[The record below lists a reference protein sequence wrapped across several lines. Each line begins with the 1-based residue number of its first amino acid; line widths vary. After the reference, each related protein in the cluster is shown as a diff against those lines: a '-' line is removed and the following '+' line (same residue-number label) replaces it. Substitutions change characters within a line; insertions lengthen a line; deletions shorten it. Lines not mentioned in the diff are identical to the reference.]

1 MKKSKRK
8 FKRKIAT
15 LVTSCV
21 VGSTCFTN
29 GSLIQAEGTTDTKQ
43 AENQIIS
50 QSPNAVISSNQMNVL
65 VDVNFPRVIQYD
77 LKSGNG
83 AGKTFYGQTET
94 LNTILI
100 NDVAVKPKVKT
111 KVSSEKVVYEMTVI
125 DTPNNISA
133 VITAEL
139 AVKENILEFNITKIV
154 DNKIVK
160 TIEIPNHNLISVN
173 NSQKNAVLDGVQM
186 STNTRINGDRQV
198 KVDESLITKDEEQK
212 GYMYAFLS
220 TDELSASIWSNTEN
234 SLAKKLAPDSYAAKT
249 DAQRITA
256 TATTNSTGKKTL
268 GLSSTFWT
276 YQKSEGHR
284 KEDGTLELKDGT
296 VNKVDE
302 MPSVKVIITA
312 DANDDKKINWQDG
325 AIAYRKIMNEPL
337 GAEKV
342 PDLVGYRVN
351 MNFGS
356 QAQNPFLMAL
366 DGVKKFYLNTDGLG
380 QSILLKGYGSE
391 GHDSGHLNY
400 ADIGTRIGGAKDMKA
415 LLTKG
420 KEYGA
425 SFGVHVN
432 ASETYPESKYFQED
446 RLLKNPDGTYKY
458 GWNWID
464 QGININADYDLRNGR
479 AQRFKDLYDALGG
492 KKNDLDFIYVD
503 VWGNGQSG
511 DNSTWPSRQL
521 SKEINSLGW
530 RLGSEWGYA
539 NEYDSTFQHW
549 AADLTY
555 GGYTLKG
562 INSTITRFIK
572 NHQKDAWIGN
582 YPKYGGDADA
592 PLLGGY
598 SMKDFEGWQ
607 GRSDYKAY
615 IDNLFAVNIPT
626 KFIQHYKV
634 TQWENGKAVEMKDD
648 KQQPYNWVPGMKTVL
663 KDESSENTLTI
674 ERKSNNF
681 ANDQDG
687 YRTRTMTLN
696 GKRIFEGKPG
706 DEKYLFPWSWDQN
719 GKKLSTENEKLY
731 HWNTNGGKTTW
742 TVPTG
747 WQGTVKVYE
756 LTELGKEKMK
766 NVKIENGKIT
776 LDAKKST
783 PYVIYKGPK
792 SNKDVKWSEGMHLI
806 DTGFNS
812 NSLKDWKIKGD
823 SKAVKITKSEGN
835 NNMLTISNNKKKVH
849 VTQKLTDLKPN
860 TRYAAYVGIDNRSE
874 AQASLTITSND
885 KEYTNS
891 TGKSIAKNY
900 VRAYAH
906 NTLGSEQAKADAQMT
921 STVDGT
927 SYFQNMYVFFETGNK
942 TSGVTIDLSRDSG
955 NGASYFDDIRIVES
969 NAENQVSD
977 HKFVQD
983 FENVVQ
989 GIYPFVIGNIEGV
1002 EDNRTHLSELHAP
1015 YTQRGW
1021 NQKIVNDVIAGKW
1034 SLKTNGLTEGDAL
1047 VYQTIPQNFTFKP
1060 EVTYKITFD
1069 YEAGSDGTYSVV
1081 TGNAPFE
1088 EKGVLTKEELK
1099 STASSD
1105 KNARAGTYSFTLTG
1119 DKSGQSWFGIYS
1131 TNKAANTNGV
1141 KGSQANFN
1149 GYKDIM
1155 IDNLVIE
1162 VVPNKVK
1169 L

>member
-1 MKKSKRK
+1 MKKSKKK
-8 FKRKIAT
+8 FRRTIAT
-15 LVTSCV
+15 LVSGCV

-29 GSLIQAEGTTDTKQ
+29 GYLIQAESSTDTIQ

-77 LKSGNG
+77 LKSGND
-83 AGKTFYGQTET
+83 AGKTFYGQTEA
-94 LNTILI
+94 LDTILI
-100 NDVAVKPKVKT
+100 NDVAVKPKVKA
-111 KVSSEKVVYEMTVI
+111 KVLSDKVVYEMTVI
-125 DTPNNISA
+125 DTNNNISA
-133 VITAEL
+133 VITAEFV
-139 AVKENILEFNITKIV
+139 VKENILEFNITKIV

-173 NSQKNAVLDGVQM
+173 NSQKDAVLDGVQM
-186 STNTRINGDRQV
+186 STNTHINGDRQV
-198 KVDESLITKDEEQK
+198 KVDENLNTKDEEQK

-234 SLAKKLAPDSYAAKT
+234 SLVKKLAPDSYAAKT

-256 TATTNSTGKKTL
+256 NATTNSAGKKTI

-276 YQKSEGHR
+276 YQKSEEHR

-342 PDLVGYRVN
+342 PDLVGYRVD

-366 DGVKKFYLNTDGLG
+366 DGVKKFHLNTDGLG

-400 ADIGTRIGGAKDMKA
+400 ADIGTRIGGAKDMKT
-415 LLTKG
+415 LLTRG

-425 SFGVHVN
+425 TFGVHVN

-479 AQRFKDLYDALGG
+479 AQRFKDLYDALGS
-492 KKNDLDFIYVD
+492 KKNELDFIYVD

-615 IDNLFAVNIPT
+615 IDNLFAVNVPS

-634 TQWENGKAVEMKDD
+634 TQWENGKAVEMIDD
-648 KQQPYNWVPGMKTVL
+648 KQQTYNWVPGMKTVL

-674 ERKSNNF
+674 ERKSNDF
-681 ANDQDG
+681 ANDKDG

-696 GKRIFEGKPG
+696 GKQIFEGKPG

-719 GKKLSTENEKLY
+719 GKKLSADNEKLY

-783 PYVIYKGPK
+783 AYVIYKGPK
-792 SNKDVKWSEGMHLI
+792 SNKDVKWSEGIHLI

-823 SKAVKITKSEGN
+823 SKAVQITKSEGN
-835 NNMLTISNNKKKVH
+835 NNMLTISNNKKKVN

-860 TRYAAYVGIDNRSE
+860 TKYAAYVGIDNRSE
-874 AQASLTITSND
+874 AQASITITSNN
-885 KEYTNS
+885 KQYTNS

-906 NTLGSEQAKADAQMT
+906 NTLGSEQAKADGQMT

-927 SYFQNMYVFFETGNK
+927 SYFQNMYVFFETGKK
-942 TSGVTIDLSRDSG
+942 TSDVTIDLSRDAG

-969 NAENQVSD
+969 NAENQVSNN
-977 HKFVQD
+977 KFVQD

-1060 EVTYKITFD
+1060 GVTYKITFD
-1069 YEAGSDGTYSVV
+1069 YEVGSDGTYAVV

-1105 KNARAGTYSFTLTG
+1105 KNAKAGTYSFTLTG
-1119 DKSGQSWFGIYS
+1119 DGSGQSWFGIYS

-1155 IDNLVIE
+1155 LDNLVIE
-1162 VVPNKVK
+1162 VVSNK
-1169 L
+1169 

>member
-1 MKKSKRK
+1 MKKSKKNFR
-8 FKRKIAT
+8 RTIAT
-15 LVTSCV
+15 LVSGCV
-21 VGSTCFTN
+21 VGSTCFIN
-29 GSLIQAEGTTDTKQ
+29 ASLIQAESTTDTIQ

-77 LKSGNG
+77 LKSGND
-83 AGKTFYGQTET
+83 AGKTFYGQTEA
-94 LNTILI
+94 LDTILI
-100 NDVAVKPKVKT
+100 NDVAVKPKVKA
-111 KVSSEKVVYEMTVI
+111 KVLSDKVVYEMTVI
-125 DTPNNISA
+125 DTNNNISA

-139 AVKENILEFNITKIV
+139 VVKENILEFNITKIV

-173 NSQKNAVLDGVQM
+173 NSQKDAVLDGVQM

-198 KVDESLITKDEEQK
+198 KVDENLITKDEEQK

-234 SLAKKLAPDSYAAKT
+234 SLVKKLAPDSYAAKT

-256 TATTNSTGKKTL
+256 NATTNSAGKKTI

-276 YQKSEGHR
+276 YQKSEEHR

-366 DGVKKFYLNTDGLG
+366 DGVKKFHLNTDGLG

-400 ADIGTRIGGAKDMKA
+400 ADIGTRIGGAKDMKT
-415 LLTKG
+415 LLTRG

-425 SFGVHVN
+425 TFGVHVN

-492 KKNDLDFIYVD
+492 KKNELDFIYVD

-648 KQQPYNWVPGMKTVL
+648 KQQTYNWVPGMKSVL

-674 ERKSNNF
+674 ERKSNDF
-681 ANDQDG
+681 ANDKDG

-696 GKRIFEGKPG
+696 GKQIFEGKPG

-719 GKKLSTENEKLY
+719 GKKLSAENEKLY

-783 PYVIYKGPK
+783 AYVIYKGPK

-812 NSLKDWKIKGD
+812 NSLKDWKIKGY
-823 SKAVKITKSEGN
+823 SKAVQITKSEGN
-835 NNMLTISNNKKKVH
+835 NNMLTISNNKKKVN

-860 TRYAAYVGIDNRSE
+860 TKYAAYVGIDNRSE
-874 AQASLTITSND
+874 AQASITITSND

-906 NTLGSEQAKADAQMT
+906 NTLGSEQAKADGQMT

-927 SYFQNMYVFFETGNK
+927 SYFQNMYVFFETGKK
-942 TSGVTIDLSRDSG
+942 TSDVTIDLSRDAG

-969 NAENQVSD
+969 NAENQVSNN
-977 HKFVQD
+977 KFVQD

-1060 EVTYKITFD
+1060 GVTYKITFD
-1069 YEAGSDGTYSVV
+1069 YEVGSDGTYAVV

-1105 KNARAGTYSFTLTG
+1105 KNAKAGTYSFTLTG
-1119 DKSGQSWFGIYS
+1119 DGSGQSWFGIYS

-1155 IDNLVIE
+1155 LDNLVIE
-1162 VVPNKVK
+1162 VVSNK
-1169 L
+1169 

>member
-1 MKKSKRK
+1 
-8 FKRKIAT
+8 
-15 LVTSCV
+15 
-21 VGSTCFTN
+21 
-29 GSLIQAEGTTDTKQ
+29 
-43 AENQIIS
+43 
-50 QSPNAVISSNQMNVL
+50 
-65 VDVNFPRVIQYD
+65 
-77 LKSGNG
+77 
-83 AGKTFYGQTET
+83 
-94 LNTILI
+94 
-100 NDVAVKPKVKT
+100 
-111 KVSSEKVVYEMTVI
+111 
-125 DTPNNISA
+125 
-133 VITAEL
+133 
-139 AVKENILEFNITKIV
+139 
-154 DNKIVK
+154 
-160 TIEIPNHNLISVN
+160 
-173 NSQKNAVLDGVQM
+173 
-186 STNTRINGDRQV
+186 
-198 KVDESLITKDEEQK
+198 
-212 GYMYAFLS
+212 
-220 TDELSASIWSNTEN
+220 
-234 SLAKKLAPDSYAAKT
+234 
-249 DAQRITA
+249 
-256 TATTNSTGKKTL
+256 
-268 GLSSTFWT
+268 
-276 YQKSEGHR
+276 
-284 KEDGTLELKDGT
+284 
-296 VNKVDE
+296 

-366 DGVKKFYLNTDGLG
+366 DGVKKFHLNTDGLG

-400 ADIGTRIGGAKDMKA
+400 ADIGTRIGGAKDMKT

-425 SFGVHVN
+425 TFGVHVN

-479 AQRFKDLYDALGG
+479 AQRFKDLYDTLGG

-634 TQWENGKAVEMKDD
+634 TQWEDGKAVEMIDD
-648 KQQPYNWVPGMKTVL
+648 KQQTYNWVPGMKTVL
-663 KDESSENTLTI
+663 KDELSENTLSI
-674 ERKSNNF
+674 ERKSNDF
-681 ANDQDG
+681 ANDKDG

-696 GKRIFEGKPG
+696 GKQIFEGRPG

-719 GKKLSTENEKLY
+719 GQKLSTENEKLY

-747 WQGTVKVYE
+747 WQGSVKVYE
-756 LTELGKEKMK
+756 LTELGKENMK

-783 PYVIYKGPK
+783 AYVIYKGPK

-835 NNMLTISNNKKKVH
+835 NNMLTISNNKKKVN
-849 VTQKLTDLKPN
+849 VTQKLTGLKPN
-860 TRYAAYVGIDNRSE
+860 TKYAAYVGIDNRSE
-874 AQASLTITSND
+874 AQASITITSND
-885 KEYTNS
+885 KKYTNS

-906 NTLGSEQAKADAQMT
+906 NTLGSEQAKADGQMT

-927 SYFQNMYVFFETGNK
+927 SYFQNMYVFFETGKK
-942 TSGVTIDLSRDSG
+942 TSDVTIELSRDVG

-969 NAENQVSD
+969 SAENQVSSN
-977 HKFVQD
+977 KFVQD

-1002 EDNRTHLSELHAP
+1002 EDNRTHLSELNAP

-1034 SLKTNGLTEGDAL
+1034 SLKTNGLTEGDSL

-1060 EVTYKITFD
+1060 GVTYKITFD
-1069 YEAGSDGTYSVV
+1069 YEAGSDGTYAVV
-1081 TGNAPFE
+1081 SGNAPFE

-1105 KNARAGTYSFTLTG
+1105 KNAKAGTYSFTLTG

-1131 TNKAANTNGV
+1131 TNKAATTNGV

-1155 IDNLVIE
+1155 LDNLVIE
-1162 VVPNKVK
+1162 VVSNK
-1169 L
+1169 

>member
-1 MKKSKRK
+1 MKKSKKK
-8 FKRKIAT
+8 FRRTIAT
-15 LVTSCV
+15 LVSGCV

-29 GSLIQAEGTTDTKQ
+29 GYLIQAESSTDTIQ

-77 LKSGNG
+77 LKSGND
-83 AGKTFYGQTET
+83 AGKTFYGQTEA
-94 LNTILI
+94 LDTILI
-100 NDVAVKPKVKT
+100 NDVAVKPKVKA
-111 KVSSEKVVYEMTVI
+111 KVLSDKVVYEMTVI
-125 DTPNNISA
+125 DTNNNISA
-133 VITAEL
+133 VITAEFV
-139 AVKENILEFNITKIV
+139 VKENILEFNITKIV

-173 NSQKNAVLDGVQM
+173 NSQKDAVLDGVQM
-186 STNTRINGDRQV
+186 STNTHINGDRQV
-198 KVDESLITKDEEQK
+198 KVDENLNTKDEEQK

-234 SLAKKLAPDSYAAKT
+234 SLVKKLAPDSYAAKT

-256 TATTNSTGKKTL
+256 NATTNSAGKKTI

-276 YQKSEGHR
+276 YQKSEEHR

-366 DGVKKFYLNTDGLG
+366 DGVKKFHLNTDGLG

-400 ADIGTRIGGAKDMKA
+400 ADIGTRIGGAKDMKT
-415 LLTKG
+415 LLTRG

-425 SFGVHVN
+425 TFGVHVN

-479 AQRFKDLYDALGG
+479 AQRFKDLYDALGS
-492 KKNDLDFIYVD
+492 KKNELDFIYVD

-615 IDNLFAVNIPT
+615 IDNLFAVNVPS

-634 TQWENGKAVEMKDD
+634 TQWENGKAVEMIDD
-648 KQQPYNWVPGMKTVL
+648 KQQTYNWVPGMKTVL

-674 ERKSNNF
+674 ERKSNDF
-681 ANDQDG
+681 ANDKDG

-696 GKRIFEGKPG
+696 GKQIFEGKPG

-719 GKKLSTENEKLY
+719 GKKLSADNEKLY

-783 PYVIYKGPK
+783 AYVIYKGPK
-792 SNKDVKWSEGMHLI
+792 SNKDVKWSEGIHLI

-823 SKAVKITKSEGN
+823 SKAVQITKSEGN
-835 NNMLTISNNKKKVH
+835 NNMLTISNNKKKVN

-860 TRYAAYVGIDNRSE
+860 TKYAAYVGIDNRSE
-874 AQASLTITSND
+874 AQASITITSNN
-885 KEYTNS
+885 KQYTNS

-906 NTLGSEQAKADAQMT
+906 NTLGSEQAKADGQMT

-927 SYFQNMYVFFETGNK
+927 SYFQNMYVFFETGKK
-942 TSGVTIDLSRDSG
+942 TSDVTIDLSRDAG

-969 NAENQVSD
+969 NAENQVSNN
-977 HKFVQD
+977 KFVQD

-1060 EVTYKITFD
+1060 GVTYKITFD
-1069 YEAGSDGTYSVV
+1069 YEVGSDGTYAVV

-1105 KNARAGTYSFTLTG
+1105 KNAKAGTYSFTLTG
-1119 DKSGQSWFGIYS
+1119 DGSGQSWFGIYS

-1155 IDNLVIE
+1155 LDNLVIE
-1162 VVPNKVK
+1162 VVSNK
-1169 L
+1169 

>member
-1 MKKSKRK
+1 MKKSKKK
-8 FKRKIAT
+8 FRRTIAT
-15 LVTSCV
+15 LVSGCV

-29 GSLIQAEGTTDTKQ
+29 GYLIQAESSTDTIQ

-77 LKSGNG
+77 LKSGND
-83 AGKTFYGQTET
+83 AGKTFYGQTEA
-94 LNTILI
+94 LDTILI
-100 NDVAVKPKVKT
+100 NDVAVKPKVKA
-111 KVSSEKVVYEMTVI
+111 KVLSDKVVYEITVI
-125 DTPNNISA
+125 DTNNNISA
-133 VITAEL
+133 VITAEFV
-139 AVKENILEFNITKIV
+139 VKENILEFNITKIV

-173 NSQKNAVLDGVQM
+173 NSQKDAVLDGVQM
-186 STNTRINGDRQV
+186 STNTHINGDRQV
-198 KVDESLITKDEEQK
+198 KVDENLNTKDEEQK

-234 SLAKKLAPDSYAAKT
+234 SLVKKLAPDSYAAKT

-256 TATTNSTGKKTL
+256 NATTNSAGKKTI

-276 YQKSEGHR
+276 YQKSEEHR

-366 DGVKKFYLNTDGLG
+366 DGVKKFHLNTDGLG

-400 ADIGTRIGGAKDMKA
+400 ADIGTRIGGAKDMKT
-415 LLTKG
+415 LLTRG

-425 SFGVHVN
+425 TFGVHVN

-479 AQRFKDLYDALGG
+479 AQRFKDLYDALGS
-492 KKNDLDFIYVD
+492 KKNELDFIYVD

-615 IDNLFAVNIPT
+615 IDNLFAVNVPS

-634 TQWENGKAVEMKDD
+634 TQWENGKAVEMIDD
-648 KQQPYNWVPGMKTVL
+648 KQQTYNWVPGMKTVL

-674 ERKSNNF
+674 ERKSNDF
-681 ANDQDG
+681 ANDKDG

-696 GKRIFEGKPG
+696 GKQIFEGKPG

-719 GKKLSTENEKLY
+719 GKKLSADNEKLY

-783 PYVIYKGPK
+783 AYVIYKGPK
-792 SNKDVKWSEGMHLI
+792 SNKDVKWSEGIHLI

-823 SKAVKITKSEGN
+823 SKAVQITKSEGN
-835 NNMLTISNNKKKVH
+835 NNMLTISNNKKKVN

-860 TRYAAYVGIDNRSE
+860 TKYAAYVGIDNRSE
-874 AQASLTITSND
+874 AQASITITSNN
-885 KEYTNS
+885 KQYTNS

-906 NTLGSEQAKADAQMT
+906 NTLGSEQAKADGQMT

-927 SYFQNMYVFFETGNK
+927 SYFQNMYVFFETGKK
-942 TSGVTIDLSRDSG
+942 TSDVTIDLSRDAG

-969 NAENQVSD
+969 NAENQVSNN
-977 HKFVQD
+977 KFVQD

-1060 EVTYKITFD
+1060 GVTYKITFD
-1069 YEAGSDGTYSVV
+1069 YEVGSDGTYAVV

-1105 KNARAGTYSFTLTG
+1105 KNAKAGTYSFTLTG
-1119 DKSGQSWFGIYS
+1119 DGSGQSWFGIYS

-1155 IDNLVIE
+1155 LDNLVIE
-1162 VVPNKVK
+1162 VVSNK
-1169 L
+1169 

>member
-1 MKKSKRK
+1 MKKSKKK
-8 FKRKIAT
+8 FRRTIAT
-15 LVTSCV
+15 LVSGCV

-29 GSLIQAEGTTDTKQ
+29 GYLIQAESTTDTIQ

-50 QSPNAVISSNQMNVL
+50 QSPNAFISSNQMNIL
-65 VDVNFPRVIQYD
+65 VDMNFPRVIQYD
-77 LKSGNG
+77 LKSGND
-83 AGKTFYGQTET
+83 AGKTFYGQTEA
-94 LNTILI
+94 LDTILI
-100 NDVAVKPKVKT
+100 NDVAVKPKVKA
-111 KVSSEKVVYEMTVI
+111 KVLSDKVVYEMTVI
-125 DTPNNISA
+125 DTNNNISA
-133 VITAEL
+133 VITAEFV
-139 AVKENILEFNITKIV
+139 VKENILEFNITKIV

-173 NSQKNAVLDGVQM
+173 NSQKDAVLDGVQM
-186 STNTRINGDRQV
+186 STNTHINGDRQV
-198 KVDESLITKDEEQK
+198 KVDENLNTKDEEQK
-212 GYMYAFLS
+212 GYMYTFLS

-234 SLAKKLAPDSYAAKT
+234 SLVKKLAPDSYAAKT

-256 TATTNSTGKKTL
+256 NATTNSAGKKTI

-276 YQKSEGHR
+276 YQKSEEHR

-366 DGVKKFYLNTDGLG
+366 DGVKKFHLNTDGLG

-400 ADIGTRIGGAKDMKA
+400 ADIGTRIGGAKDMKT
-415 LLTKG
+415 LLTRG

-425 SFGVHVN
+425 TFGVHVN

-492 KKNDLDFIYVD
+492 KKNELDFIYVD

-615 IDNLFAVNIPT
+615 IDNLFAVNVPS

-634 TQWENGKAVEMKDD
+634 TQWENGKAVEMIDD
-648 KQQPYNWVPGMKTVL
+648 KQQTYNWVPGMKTVL

-674 ERKSNNF
+674 ERKSNDF
-681 ANDQDG
+681 ANDKDG
-687 YRTRTMTLN
+687 YRTRTMTLK
-696 GKRIFEGKPG
+696 GKQIFEGKPG

-719 GKKLSTENEKLY
+719 GKKLSADNEKLY

-783 PYVIYKGPK
+783 AYVIYKGPK

-823 SKAVKITKSEGN
+823 SKAVQITKSEGN
-835 NNMLTISNNKKKVH
+835 NNMLTISNNKKKVN

-860 TRYAAYVGIDNRSE
+860 TKYAAYVGIDNRSE
-874 AQASLTITSND
+874 AQASITITSNN
-885 KEYTNS
+885 KQYTNS

-906 NTLGSEQAKADAQMT
+906 NTLGSEQAKADGQMT

-927 SYFQNMYVFFETGNK
+927 SYFQNMYVFFETGKK
-942 TSGVTIDLSRDSG
+942 TSDVTIDLSRDAG

-969 NAENQVSD
+969 NAENQVSNN
-977 HKFVQD
+977 KFVQD

-1060 EVTYKITFD
+1060 GVTYKITFD
-1069 YEAGSDGTYSVV
+1069 YEVGSDGTYAVV

-1105 KNARAGTYSFTLTG
+1105 KNAKAGTYSFTLTG
-1119 DKSGQSWFGIYS
+1119 DGSGQSWFGIYS

-1155 IDNLVIE
+1155 LDNLVIE
-1162 VVPNKVK
+1162 VVSNK
-1169 L
+1169 

>member
-1 MKKSKRK
+1 MKNSKNK
-8 FKRKIAT
+8 FNKTIAV
-15 LVTSCV
+15 LLAGCM
-21 VGSTCFTN
+21 VGSTGFTN
-29 GSLIQAEGTTDTKQ
+29 SSVVFAEGNTVSKQ
-43 AENQIIS
+43 EGSQIIPRS
-50 QSPNAVISSNQMNVL
+50 AQAVISSNQMDVL
-65 VDVNFPRVIQYD
+65 VDVKFPRVIQYD
-77 LKSGNG
+77 IKAGNG
-83 AGKTFYGQTET
+83 AGKTFYGQTEE
-94 LNTILI
+94 LDTILI
-100 NDVAVKPKVKT
+100 NDIAVKPKVKA
-111 KVSSEKVVYEMTVI
+111 KVSSDKIVYEMTLKDVS
-125 DTPNNISA
+125 NNIDA
-133 VITAEL
+133 IITAEMV
-139 AVKENILEFNITKIV
+139 VKDNILEFNITKIV

-173 NSQKNAVLDGVQM
+173 SSQKDAVLDGVQM
-186 STNTRINGDRQV
+186 STNTHINGDRQV
-198 KVDESLITKDEEQK
+198 KVDNNLNTKDEKLK

-220 TDELSASIWSNTEN
+220 NDELSAGIWSNTEN
-234 SLAKKLAPDSYAAKT
+234 SLVKKLDPNSYAAKT
-249 DAQRITA
+249 DSQRITA
-256 TATTNSTGKKTL
+256 TATTNSEGQKTI

-276 YQKSEGHR
+276 YQKTEEHR
-284 KEDGTLELKDGT
+284 KEDGTLELEDGT

-302 MPSVKVIITA
+302 MPSAKVVITA
-312 DANDDKKINWQDG
+312 DANGDKKINWQDG
-325 AIAYRKIMNEPL
+325 AIDYRNIMNEPL

-342 PDLVGYRVN
+342 PDLVGYRIS
-351 MNFGS
+351 MNFGG

-366 DGVKKFYLNTDGLG
+366 DGVKKFSLNTDGLG

-400 ADIGTRIGGAKDMKA
+400 ADIGTRIGGAKDMKT
-415 LLTKG
+415 LLEKG

-425 SFGVHVN
+425 TFGVHVN

-464 QGININADYDLRNGR
+464 QGINIDADYDLRNGR
-479 AQRFKDLYDALGG
+479 AQRFKDFYDVLGG

-582 YPKYGGDADA
+582 YPKYGGDADS

-615 IDNLFAVNIPT
+615 MDNLFAVNVPS

-634 TQWENGKAVEMKDD
+634 TQWEDGKPVEMTDNKETY
-648 KQQPYNWVPGMKTVL
+648 KWVPGMKAVL
-663 KDESSENTLTI
+663 KDDSGKNTLTI
-674 ERKSNNF
+674 ERKSNDF
-681 ANDQDG
+681 ANDKDG
-687 YRTRTMTLN
+687 YRTRTMTFN
-696 GKRIFEGKPG
+696 GKKIFEGQPG
-706 DEKYLFPWSWDQN
+706 DEKYLIPWSWDEN
-719 GKKLSTENEKLY
+719 GNKLSPANEKLY

-747 WQGTVKVYE
+747 WKGTVKVYE
-756 LTELGKEKMK
+756 LTELGKKNVK
-766 NVKIENGKIT
+766 NVKIKNGKIT
-776 LDAKKST
+776 LDAKKAT
-783 PYVIYKGPK
+783 AYVIHKKAK
-792 SNKDVKWSEGMHLI
+792 SNKDVKWSEGMHLV

-812 NSLKDWKIKGD
+812 NSLKDWKVTGD
-823 SKAVKITKSEGN
+823 TKAVKVTKSEGN
-835 NNMLTISNNKKKVH
+835 NNMLTISDNKKKVN
-849 VTQKLTDLKPN
+849 VTQKVTGLKPN
-860 TRYAAYVGIDNRSE
+860 TKYAAYVGIDNRSE
-874 AQASLTITSND
+874 EQAGITVTSNG
-885 KEYTNS
+885 KKYTNS

-906 NTLGSEQAKADAQMT
+906 NTLGSEQAKDDGQMT

-927 SYFQNMYVFFETGNK
+927 SYFQNMYVYFETGK
-942 TSGVTIDLSRDSG
+942 KASDVTLTLSRDAG
-955 NGASYFDDIRIVES
+955 KGASYFDDIRIVES
-969 NAENQVSD
+969 NAKNQVSSD
-977 HKFVQD
+977 KFVQD

-989 GIYPFVIGNIEGV
+989 GIHPFVIGNIEGV
-1002 EDNRTHLSELHAP
+1002 EDNRTHLSELNAP

-1021 NQKIVNDVIAGKW
+1021 NQKLIDDVIAGKW
-1034 SLKTNGLTEGDAL
+1034 SLKTNGLTEGDTL
-1047 VYQTIPQNFTFKP
+1047 VYQTIPQNFKFKP
-1060 EVTYKITFD
+1060 GVTYKITFD
-1069 YEAGSDGTYSVV
+1069 YEAGSDGTYAVV

-1088 EKGVLTKEELK
+1088 EKGVLTKDELK

-1105 KNARAGTYSFTLTG
+1105 KDAKAGTYSFTLKG
-1119 DKSGQSWFGIYS
+1119 DESGQSWFGIYS
-1131 TNKAANTNGV
+1131 TDKAADTKGV
-1141 KGSQANFN
+1141 TGAQANFN
-1149 GYKDIM
+1149 GYKDI
-1155 IDNLVIE
+1155 ILDNLVIE
-1162 VVPNKVK
+1162 EVK
-1169 L
+1169 

>member
-1 MKKSKRK
+1 MKKSKKK
-8 FKRKIAT
+8 FRRTIAT
-15 LVTSCV
+15 LVSGCV

-29 GSLIQAEGTTDTKQ
+29 GYLIQAESSTDTIQ

-77 LKSGNG
+77 LKSGND
-83 AGKTFYGQTET
+83 AGKTFYGQTEA
-94 LNTILI
+94 LDTILI
-100 NDVAVKPKVKT
+100 NDVAVKPKVKA
-111 KVSSEKVVYEMTVI
+111 KVLSDKVVYEMTVI
-125 DTPNNISA
+125 DTNNNISA
-133 VITAEL
+133 VITAEFV
-139 AVKENILEFNITKIV
+139 VKENILEFNITKIV

-173 NSQKNAVLDGVQM
+173 NSQKDAVLDGVQM
-186 STNTRINGDRQV
+186 STNTHINGDRQV
-198 KVDESLITKDEEQK
+198 KVDENLNTKDEEQK

-234 SLAKKLAPDSYAAKT
+234 SLVKKLAPDSYAAKT

-256 TATTNSTGKKTL
+256 NATTNSAGKKTI

-276 YQKSEGHR
+276 YQKSEEHR

-366 DGVKKFYLNTDGLG
+366 DGVKKFHLNTDGLG

-400 ADIGTRIGGAKDMKA
+400 ADIGTRIGGAKDMKT
-415 LLTKG
+415 LLTRG

-425 SFGVHVN
+425 TFGVHVN

-479 AQRFKDLYDALGG
+479 AQRFKDLYDALGS
-492 KKNDLDFIYVD
+492 KKNELDFIYVD

-615 IDNLFAVNIPT
+615 IDNLFAVNVPS

-634 TQWENGKAVEMKDD
+634 TQWENGKAVEMIDD
-648 KQQPYNWVPGMKTVL
+648 KQHTYNWVPGMKTVL

-674 ERKSNNF
+674 ERKSNDF
-681 ANDQDG
+681 ANDKDG

-696 GKRIFEGKPG
+696 GKQIFEGKPG

-719 GKKLSTENEKLY
+719 GKKLSADNEKLY

-783 PYVIYKGPK
+783 AYVIYKGPK
-792 SNKDVKWSEGMHLI
+792 SNKDVKWSEGIHLI

-823 SKAVKITKSEGN
+823 SKAVQITKSEGN
-835 NNMLTISNNKKKVH
+835 NNMLTISNNKKKVN

-860 TRYAAYVGIDNRSE
+860 TKYAAYVGIDNRSE
-874 AQASLTITSND
+874 AQASITITSNN
-885 KEYTNS
+885 KQYTNS

-906 NTLGSEQAKADAQMT
+906 NTLGSEQAKADGQMT

-927 SYFQNMYVFFETGNK
+927 SYFQNMYVFFETGKK
-942 TSGVTIDLSRDSG
+942 TSDVTIDLSRDAG

-969 NAENQVSD
+969 NAENQVSNN
-977 HKFVQD
+977 KFVQD

-1060 EVTYKITFD
+1060 GVTYKITFD
-1069 YEAGSDGTYSVV
+1069 YEVGSDGTYAVV

-1105 KNARAGTYSFTLTG
+1105 KNAKAGTYSFTLTG
-1119 DKSGQSWFGIYS
+1119 DGSGQSWFGIYS

-1155 IDNLVIE
+1155 LDNLVIE
-1162 VVPNKVK
+1162 VVSNK
-1169 L
+1169 

>member
-1 MKKSKRK
+1 MKKSKKK
-8 FKRKIAT
+8 FRRTIAT
-15 LVTSCV
+15 LVSGCV

-29 GSLIQAEGTTDTKQ
+29 GYLIQAESSTDTIQ

-77 LKSGNG
+77 LKSGND
-83 AGKTFYGQTET
+83 AGKTFYGQTEA
-94 LNTILI
+94 LDTILI
-100 NDVAVKPKVKT
+100 NDVAVKPKVKA
-111 KVSSEKVVYEMTVI
+111 KVLSDKVVYEMTVI
-125 DTPNNISA
+125 DTNNNISA
-133 VITAEL
+133 VITAEFV
-139 AVKENILEFNITKIV
+139 VKENILEFNITKIV

-173 NSQKNAVLDGVQM
+173 NSQKDAVLDGVQM
-186 STNTRINGDRQV
+186 STNTHINGDRQV
-198 KVDESLITKDEEQK
+198 KVDENLNTKDEEQK

-234 SLAKKLAPDSYAAKT
+234 SLVKKLAPDSYAAKT

-256 TATTNSTGKKTL
+256 NATTNSAGKKTI

-276 YQKSEGHR
+276 YQKSEEHR

-366 DGVKKFYLNTDGLG
+366 DGVKKFHLNTDGLG

-400 ADIGTRIGGAKDMKA
+400 ADIGTRIGGAKDMKT
-415 LLTKG
+415 LLTRG

-425 SFGVHVN
+425 TFGVHVN

-479 AQRFKDLYDALGG
+479 AQRFKDLYDALGS
-492 KKNDLDFIYVD
+492 KKNELDFIYVD

-615 IDNLFAVNIPT
+615 IDNLFAVNVPS

-634 TQWENGKAVEMKDD
+634 TQWENGKAVEMIDD
-648 KQQPYNWVPGMKTVL
+648 KQQTYNWVPGMKTVL

-674 ERKSNNF
+674 ERKSNDF
-681 ANDQDG
+681 ANDKDG

-696 GKRIFEGKPG
+696 GKQIFEGKPG

-719 GKKLSTENEKLY
+719 GKKLSADNEKLY

-783 PYVIYKGPK
+783 AYVIYKGPK
-792 SNKDVKWSEGMHLI
+792 SNKDVKWSEGIHLI

-823 SKAVKITKSEGN
+823 SKAVQITKSEGN
-835 NNMLTISNNKKKVH
+835 NNMLTISNNKKKVN

-860 TRYAAYVGIDNRSE
+860 TKYAAYVGIDNRSE
-874 AQASLTITSND
+874 AQASITITSNN
-885 KEYTNS
+885 KQYTNS

-906 NTLGSEQAKADAQMT
+906 NTLGSEQAKADGQMT

-927 SYFQNMYVFFETGNK
+927 SYFQNMYVFFETGKK
-942 TSGVTIDLSRDSG
+942 TSDVTIDLSRDAG

-969 NAENQVSD
+969 NAENQVSNN
-977 HKFVQD
+977 KFVQD

-1060 EVTYKITFD
+1060 GVTYKITFD
-1069 YEAGSDGTYSVV
+1069 YEVGSDGTYAVV

-1105 KNARAGTYSFTLTG
+1105 KNAKAGTYSFTLTG
-1119 DKSGQSWFGIYS
+1119 DGSGQSWFGIYS

-1155 IDNLVIE
+1155 LDNLIIE
-1162 VVPNKVK
+1162 VVSNK
-1169 L
+1169 

>member
-1 MKKSKRK
+1 MKKSKKK
-8 FKRKIAT
+8 FRRTIAT
-15 LVTSCV
+15 LVSGCV

-29 GSLIQAEGTTDTKQ
+29 GYLIQAESTTDTIQ

-77 LKSGNG
+77 LKSGND
-83 AGKTFYGQTET
+83 AGKTFYGQTEA
-94 LNTILI
+94 LDTILI
-100 NDVAVKPKVKT
+100 NDVAVKPKVKA
-111 KVSSEKVVYEMTVI
+111 KVLSDKVVYEMTVI
-125 DTPNNISA
+125 DTNNNISA
-133 VITAEL
+133 VITAEFV
-139 AVKENILEFNITKIV
+139 VKENILEFNITKIV

-160 TIEIPNHNLISVN
+160 TIEIPNHHLISVN
-173 NSQKNAVLDGVQM
+173 NSQKDAVLDGVQM

-198 KVDESLITKDEEQK
+198 KVDENLNTKDEEQK

-234 SLAKKLAPDSYAAKT
+234 SLVKKLAPDSYAAKT

-256 TATTNSTGKKTL
+256 NATTNSAGKKTI

-276 YQKSEGHR
+276 YQKSEEHR

-366 DGVKKFYLNTDGLG
+366 DGVKKFHLNTDGLG

-400 ADIGTRIGGAKDMKA
+400 ADIGTRIGGAKDMKT
-415 LLTKG
+415 LLTRG

-425 SFGVHVN
+425 TFGVHVN

-492 KKNDLDFIYVD
+492 KKNELDFIYVD

-615 IDNLFAVNIPT
+615 IDNLFAVNVPS

-634 TQWENGKAVEMKDD
+634 TQWENGKAVEMIDD
-648 KQQPYNWVPGMKTVL
+648 KQQTYNWVPGVKTVL

-674 ERKSNNF
+674 ERKSNDF
-681 ANDQDG
+681 ANDKDG

-696 GKRIFEGKPG
+696 GKQIFEGKPG

-719 GKKLSTENEKLY
+719 GKKLLADNEKLY

-783 PYVIYKGPK
+783 AYVIYKGPK

-823 SKAVKITKSEGN
+823 SKAVQITKSEGN
-835 NNMLTISNNKKKVH
+835 NNMLTISNNKKKVN

-860 TRYAAYVGIDNRSE
+860 TKYAAYVGIDNRSE
-874 AQASLTITSND
+874 AQASITITSNN
-885 KEYTNS
+885 KQYTNS

-906 NTLGSEQAKADAQMT
+906 NTLGSEQAKADGQMT

-927 SYFQNMYVFFETGNK
+927 SYFQNMYVFFETGKK
-942 TSGVTIDLSRDSG
+942 TSDVTIDLSRDAG

-969 NAENQVSD
+969 NAENQVSNN
-977 HKFVQD
+977 KFVQD

-1060 EVTYKITFD
+1060 GVTYKITFD
-1069 YEAGSDGTYSVV
+1069 YEVGSDGTYAVV

-1105 KNARAGTYSFTLTG
+1105 KNAKAGTYSFTLTG
-1119 DKSGQSWFGIYS
+1119 DGSGQSWFGIYS

-1155 IDNLVIE
+1155 LDNLVIE
-1162 VVPNKVK
+1162 VVSNK
-1169 L
+1169 

>member
-1 MKKSKRK
+1 MKKSKKK
-8 FKRKIAT
+8 FRRTIAT
-15 LVTSCV
+15 LVSGCV

-29 GSLIQAEGTTDTKQ
+29 GYLIQAESSTDTIQ

-77 LKSGNG
+77 LKSGND
-83 AGKTFYGQTET
+83 AGKTFYGQTEA
-94 LNTILI
+94 LDTILI
-100 NDVAVKPKVKT
+100 NDVAVKPKVKA
-111 KVSSEKVVYEMTVI
+111 KVLSDKVVYEMTVI
-125 DTPNNISA
+125 DTNNNISA
-133 VITAEL
+133 VITAEFV
-139 AVKENILEFNITKIV
+139 VKENILEFNITKIV

-173 NSQKNAVLDGVQM
+173 NSQKDAVLDGVQM
-186 STNTRINGDRQV
+186 STNTHINGDRQV
-198 KVDESLITKDEEQK
+198 KVDENLNTKDEEQK

-234 SLAKKLAPDSYAAKT
+234 SLIKKLAPDSYAAKT

-256 TATTNSTGKKTL
+256 NATTNSAGKKTI

-276 YQKSEGHR
+276 YQKSEEHR

-366 DGVKKFYLNTDGLG
+366 DGVKKFHLNTDGLG

-400 ADIGTRIGGAKDMKA
+400 ADIGTRIGGAKDMKT
-415 LLTKG
+415 LLTRG

-425 SFGVHVN
+425 TFGVHVN

-479 AQRFKDLYDALGG
+479 AQRFKDLYDALGS
-492 KKNDLDFIYVD
+492 KKNELDFIYVD

-615 IDNLFAVNIPT
+615 IDNLFAVNVPS

-634 TQWENGKAVEMKDD
+634 TQWENGKAVEMIDD
-648 KQQPYNWVPGMKTVL
+648 KQQTYNWVPGMKTVL

-674 ERKSNNF
+674 ERKSNDF
-681 ANDQDG
+681 ANDKDG

-696 GKRIFEGKPG
+696 GKQIFEGKPG

-719 GKKLSTENEKLY
+719 GKKLSADNEKLY

-783 PYVIYKGPK
+783 AYVIYKGPK
-792 SNKDVKWSEGMHLI
+792 SNKDVKWSEGIHLI

-823 SKAVKITKSEGN
+823 SKAVQITKSEGN
-835 NNMLTISNNKKKVH
+835 NNMLTISNNKKKVN

-860 TRYAAYVGIDNRSE
+860 TKYAAYVGIDNRSE
-874 AQASLTITSND
+874 AQASITITSNN
-885 KEYTNS
+885 KQYTNS

-906 NTLGSEQAKADAQMT
+906 NTLGSEQAKADGQMT

-927 SYFQNMYVFFETGNK
+927 SYFQNMYVFFETGKK
-942 TSGVTIDLSRDSG
+942 TSDVTIDLSRDAG

-969 NAENQVSD
+969 NAENQVSNN
-977 HKFVQD
+977 KFVQD

-1060 EVTYKITFD
+1060 GVTYKITFD
-1069 YEAGSDGTYSVV
+1069 YEVGSDGTYAVV

-1105 KNARAGTYSFTLTG
+1105 KNAKAGTYSFTLTG
-1119 DKSGQSWFGIYS
+1119 DGSGQSWFGIYS

-1155 IDNLVIE
+1155 LDNLVIE
-1162 VVPNKVK
+1162 VVSNK
-1169 L
+1169 

>member
-1 MKKSKRK
+1 MKKSKKK
-8 FKRKIAT
+8 FRRTIAT
-15 LVTSCV
+15 LVSGCV

-29 GSLIQAEGTTDTKQ
+29 GYLIQAESTTDTIQ

-77 LKSGNG
+77 LKSGND
-83 AGKTFYGQTET
+83 AGKTFYGQTEA
-94 LNTILI
+94 LDTILI
-100 NDVAVKPKVKT
+100 NDVAVKPKVKA
-111 KVSSEKVVYEMTVI
+111 KVLSDKVVYEMTVI
-125 DTPNNISA
+125 DTNNNISA
-133 VITAEL
+133 VITAEFV
-139 AVKENILEFNITKIV
+139 VKENILEFNITKIV

-160 TIEIPNHNLISVN
+160 TIEIPNHHLISVN
-173 NSQKNAVLDGVQM
+173 NSQKDAVLDGVQM

-198 KVDESLITKDEEQK
+198 KVDENLNTKDEEQK

-234 SLAKKLAPDSYAAKT
+234 SLVKKLAPDSYAAKT

-256 TATTNSTGKKTL
+256 NATTNSAGKKTI

-276 YQKSEGHR
+276 YQKSEEHR

-366 DGVKKFYLNTDGLG
+366 DGVKKFHLNTDGLG

-400 ADIGTRIGGAKDMKA
+400 ADIGTRIGGAKDMKT
-415 LLTKG
+415 LLTRG

-425 SFGVHVN
+425 TFGVHVN

-464 QGININADYDLRNGR
+464 QGININADYDSRNGR

-492 KKNDLDFIYVD
+492 KKNELDFIYVD

-615 IDNLFAVNIPT
+615 IDNLFAVNVPS

-634 TQWENGKAVEMKDD
+634 TQWENGKAVEMIDD
-648 KQQPYNWVPGMKTVL
+648 KQQTYNWVPGMKTVL
-663 KDESSENTLTI
+663 KDGSSENTLTI
-674 ERKSNNF
+674 ERKSNDF
-681 ANDQDG
+681 ANDKDG

-696 GKRIFEGKPG
+696 GKQIFEGKPG

-719 GKKLSTENEKLY
+719 GKKLSADNEKLY

-783 PYVIYKGPK
+783 AYVIYKGPK

-823 SKAVKITKSEGN
+823 SKAVQITKSEGN
-835 NNMLTISNNKKKVH
+835 NNMLTISNNKKKVN

-860 TRYAAYVGIDNRSE
+860 TKYAAYVGIDNRSE
-874 AQASLTITSND
+874 AQASITITSNN
-885 KEYTNS
+885 KQYTNS

-906 NTLGSEQAKADAQMT
+906 NTLGSEQAKADGQMT

-927 SYFQNMYVFFETGNK
+927 SYFQNMYVFFETGKK
-942 TSGVTIDLSRDSG
+942 TSDVTIDLSRDAG

-969 NAENQVSD
+969 NAENQVSNN
-977 HKFVQD
+977 KFVQD

-1060 EVTYKITFD
+1060 GVTYKITFD
-1069 YEAGSDGTYSVV
+1069 YEVGSDGTYAVV

-1105 KNARAGTYSFTLTG
+1105 KNAKAGTYSFTLTG
-1119 DKSGQSWFGIYS
+1119 DGSGQSWFGIYS

-1155 IDNLVIE
+1155 LDNLVIE
-1162 VVPNKVK
+1162 VVSNK
-1169 L
+1169 

>member
-1 MKKSKRK
+1 MKKPRNMYRK
-8 FKRKIAT
+8 TIAV
-15 LVTSCV
+15 LLAGCMA
-21 VGSTCFTN
+21 GSTWFAD
-29 GSLIQAEGTTDTKQ
+29 GSPTLAEEKTDIKNE
-43 AENQIIS
+43 AS
-50 QSPNAVISSNQMNVL
+50 QLTPRSAQAVISSNKMDVL
-65 VDVNFPRVIQYD
+65 VDVKFPRVIQYG

-83 AGKTFYGQTET
+83 AGKTFYGQTEA
-94 LNTILI
+94 LDKILI
-100 NDVAVKPKVKT
+100 NDVAVKPKVKAR
-111 KVSSEKVVYEMTVI
+111 VSSDKIVYEMTLE
-125 DTPNNISA
+125 DDSNDISA
-133 VITAEL
+133 VITAEM
-139 AVKENILEFNITKIV
+139 AVKDNILEFNITKIV

-173 NSQKNAVLDGVQM
+173 SSQKDAVLDGVQM
-186 STNTRINGDRQV
+186 STNTHINGDIQV
-198 KVDESLITKDEEQK
+198 KVDQNLNTEDEEQK

-220 TDELSASIWSNTEN
+220 NDELSAGIWSNTEN
-234 SLAKKLAPDSYAAKT
+234 SLAKKSAPDSYAAKT

-256 TATTNSTGKKTL
+256 AAATNKAGQKTI

-276 YQKSEGHR
+276 YQKSEKHR
-284 KEDGTLELKDGT
+284 KEDGTLELEDGT
-296 VNKVDE
+296 VNEVYE
-302 MPSVKVIITA
+302 MPSAKVVITA

-325 AIAYRKIMNEPL
+325 AIEFRKIMNQPL

-351 MNFGS
+351 MNFGG

-366 DGVKKFYLNTDGLG
+366 DGVKKFSFSTDGLG

-400 ADIGTRIGGAKDMKA
+400 ADVGTRIGGAKDMKT
-415 LLTKG
+415 LLAKG
-420 KEYGA
+420 KEYRA
-425 SFGVHVN
+425 TFGVHVN

-464 QGININADYDLRNGR
+464 QGINIDADYDLRNGR
-479 AQRFKDLYDALGG
+479 AQRFKDFYDVLGG

-511 DNSTWPSRQL
+511 DNSTWPSRQI

-562 INSTITRFIK
+562 INSTITRFIR

-582 YPKYGGDADA
+582 YPQYGGDADA

-615 IDNLFAVNIPT
+615 MDNLFAVNVPV

-634 TQWENGKAVEMKDD
+634 SQWEDGKAVEMTDNNKT
-648 KQQPYNWVPGMKTVL
+648 YNWVPGMKAVL
-663 KDESSENTLTI
+663 KDDSGNDTLAI
-674 ERKSNNF
+674 ERKSNDF
-681 ANDQDG
+681 ANDKDG
-687 YRTRTMTLN
+687 YRTRTMTFN
-696 GKRIFEGKPG
+696 GKKVFEGKPG
-706 DEKYLFPWSWDQN
+706 DEKYLIPWFWDQH
-719 GKKLSTENEKLY
+719 GKKLSKANEKLY

-742 TVPTG
+742 TVPAG
-747 WQGTVKVYE
+747 WKGTVNVYE
-756 LTELGKEKMK
+756 LTELGKK
-766 NVKIENGKIT
+766 NVKKIAIKNGKIT
-776 LDAKKST
+776 LNAKKSIA
-783 PYVIYKGPK
+783 YVILKKAK
-792 SNKDVKWSEGMHLI
+792 SNKDVKWSEGMHVT

-812 NSLKDWKIKGD
+812 NSLKDWEVKGD

-835 NNMLTISNNKKKVH
+835 NNMLTISNNNKKVN
-849 VTQKLTDLKPN
+849 VTQKVTGLKPN
-860 TRYAAYVGIDNRSE
+860 TKYAAYVGIDNRSE
-874 AQASLTITSND
+874 EEASITITSNN
-885 KEYTNS
+885 KKYTNS

-906 NTLGSEQAKADAQMT
+906 NTLGSEQAKADGQMA

-927 SYFQNMYVFFETGNK
+927 SYFQNMYVFFETGK
-942 TSGVTIDLSRDSG
+942 KVSDITIDLSRDAG
-955 NGASYFDDIRIVES
+955 KGASYFDDIRIVEN
-969 NAENQVSD
+969 NAENQVSKN
-977 HKFVQD
+977 KFKQD
-983 FENVVQ
+983 FENVAQ

-1002 EDNRTHLSELHAP
+1002 EDNRTHLAELHAP

-1021 NQKIVNDVIAGKW
+1021 NQKVVNDVISGKW
-1034 SLKTNGLTEGDAL
+1034 SVKTNGLTKRDKL
-1047 VYQTIPQNFTFKP
+1047 VYQTIPQNFKFKP
-1060 EVTYKITFD
+1060 GVTYNITFD
-1069 YEAGSDGTYSVV
+1069 YEIGSDGTYAVV

-1088 EKGVLTKEELK
+1088 EKGVLTKDELK
-1099 STASSD
+1099 STASSN
-1105 KNARAGTYSFTLTG
+1105 KEAKAGTYSFTLKG
-1119 DKSGQSWFGIYS
+1119 NESGQSWFGIYS
-1131 TNKAANTNGV
+1131 TDKAADTQGV
-1141 KGSQANFN
+1141 TGSQANFN
-1149 GYKDIM
+1149 GYKDFM
-1155 IDNLVIE
+1155 LDNLVIE
-1162 VVPNKVK
+1162 TVQNN
-1169 L
+1169 

>member
-1 MKKSKRK
+1 MKKSKKK
-8 FKRKIAT
+8 FRRTIAT
-15 LVTSCV
+15 LVSGCV

-29 GSLIQAEGTTDTKQ
+29 ASLIQAEGTTDTIQ

-77 LKSGNG
+77 LKSGND
-83 AGKTFYGQTET
+83 AGKTFYGQTEA
-94 LNTILI
+94 LDTILI
-100 NDVAVKPKVKT
+100 NDVAVKPKVKA
-111 KVSSEKVVYEMTVI
+111 KVLSDKVVYEMTVI
-125 DTPNNISA
+125 DTNNNISA
-133 VITAEL
+133 VITAEFV
-139 AVKENILEFNITKIV
+139 VKENILEFNITKIV

-160 TIEIPNHNLISVN
+160 TIEIPNHHLISVN
-173 NSQKNAVLDGVQM
+173 NSQKDAVLDGVQM

-198 KVDESLITKDEEQK
+198 KVDENLNTKDEEQK

-234 SLAKKLAPDSYAAKT
+234 SLVKKLAPDSYAAKT

-256 TATTNSTGKKTL
+256 NATTNSAGKKTI

-276 YQKSEGHR
+276 YQKSEEHR

-366 DGVKKFYLNTDGLG
+366 DGVKKFHLNTDGLG

-400 ADIGTRIGGAKDMKA
+400 ADIGTRIGGAKDMKT
-415 LLTKG
+415 LLTRG

-425 SFGVHVN
+425 TFGVHVN

-492 KKNDLDFIYVD
+492 KKNELDFIYVD

-615 IDNLFAVNIPT
+615 IDNLFAVNVPS

-634 TQWENGKAVEMKDD
+634 TQWENGKAVEMIDD
-648 KQQPYNWVPGMKTVL
+648 KQQTYNWVPGMKTVL

-674 ERKSNNF
+674 ERKSNDF
-681 ANDQDG
+681 ANDKDG

-696 GKRIFEGKPG
+696 GKQIFEGKPG

-719 GKKLSTENEKLY
+719 GKKLSADNEKLY

-783 PYVIYKGPK
+783 AYVIYKGPK

-823 SKAVKITKSEGN
+823 SQAVKITKSEGN
-835 NNMLTISNNKKKVH
+835 NNMLTISNNKKKVN

-860 TRYAAYVGIDNRSE
+860 TKYAAYVGIDNRSE
-874 AQASLTITSND
+874 AQASITITSND
-885 KEYTNS
+885 KQYTNS

-906 NTLGSEQAKADAQMT
+906 NTLGSEQAKADGQMT

-927 SYFQNMYVFFETGNK
+927 SYFQNMYVFFETGKK
-942 TSGVTIDLSRDSG
+942 TSDVTIDLSRDAG

-969 NAENQVSD
+969 NSENQVSNN
-977 HKFVQD
+977 KFVQD

-1060 EVTYKITFD
+1060 GVTYKITFD
-1069 YEAGSDGTYSVV
+1069 YEAGSDGTYAVV

-1088 EKGVLTKEELK
+1088 EKGVLTKEALK

-1105 KNARAGTYSFTLTG
+1105 KNTKAGTYSFTLTG
-1119 DKSGQSWFGIYS
+1119 DGSGQSWFGIYS

-1155 IDNLVIE
+1155 LDNLVIE
-1162 VVPNKVK
+1162 VVSNK
-1169 L
+1169 

>member
-1 MKKSKRK
+1 MKTSKKK
-8 FKRKIAT
+8 FRRTIAT
-15 LVTSCV
+15 LVSGCV

-29 GSLIQAEGTTDTKQ
+29 GYLIQAEGTTDTKQ

-65 VDVNFPRVIQYD
+65 VDANFPRVIQYD

-83 AGKTFYGQTET
+83 AGKAFYGQTDA
-94 LNTILI
+94 LDTILI
-100 NDVAVKPKVKT
+100 NDVAVKPKVKA
-111 KVSSEKVVYEMTVI
+111 KVLSDKVVYEMTVI
-125 DTPNNISA
+125 DNHNNISA

-139 AVKENILEFNITKIV
+139 VVKENILEFNITKIV

-173 NSQKNAVLDGVQM
+173 NSQKDAVLDGVQM

-198 KVDESLITKDEEQK
+198 KVDENLITKDEEQK

-234 SLAKKLAPDSYAAKT
+234 SLVKKLAPDSYAAKT

-256 TATTNSTGKKTL
+256 NATTNIAGKKTI

-276 YQKSEGHR
+276 YQKSEEHR
-284 KEDGTLELKDGT
+284 KEDGTLELTDGT

-312 DANDDKKINWQDG
+312 DANDDKKISWQDG

-366 DGVKKFYLNTDGLG
+366 DGVKKFHLNTDGLG

-400 ADIGTRIGGAKDMKA
+400 ADIGTRIGGAKDMKT

-425 SFGVHVN
+425 TFGVHVN

-648 KQQPYNWVPGMKTVL
+648 KQQTYNWVPGMKSVL

-674 ERKSNNF
+674 ERKSNDF
-681 ANDQDG
+681 ANDKDG

-696 GKRIFEGKPG
+696 GKQIFEGKPG
-706 DEKYLFPWSWDQN
+706 DEKYLFPWSWNQN
-719 GKKLSTENEKLY
+719 GKKLSAENEKLY

-742 TVPTG
+742 AVPTG

-756 LTELGKEKMK
+756 LTELGKEHMK

-783 PYVIYKGPK
+783 AYVIYKGPK

-835 NNMLTISNNKKKVH
+835 NNMLTISNNKKKVN

-860 TRYAAYVGIDNRSE
+860 TKYAAYVGIDNRSE
-874 AQASLTITSND
+874 AQASITITSNG

-906 NTLGSEQAKADAQMT
+906 NTLGSEQAKADGQMT

-927 SYFQNMYVFFETGNK
+927 SYFQNMYVFFETGKK
-942 TSGVTIDLSRDSG
+942 TSDVTIDLSRDGG

-969 NAENQVSD
+969 NAENQVSNN
-977 HKFVQD
+977 KFVQD

-1021 NQKIVNDVIAGKW
+1021 NQKIVNDVISGKW

-1060 EVTYKITFD
+1060 GVTYKITFD
-1069 YEAGSDGTYSVV
+1069 YEAGSDGTYAVV

-1088 EKGVLTKEELK
+1088 EQGVLTKEELK

-1105 KNARAGTYSFTLTG
+1105 KNAKAGTYSFTLTG

-1131 TNKAANTNGV
+1131 TNKAANTNDV

-1155 IDNLVIE
+1155 LDNLVIE
-1162 VVPNKVK
+1162 VVSNK
-1169 L
+1169 

>member
-1 MKKSKRK
+1 MKKSKKK
-8 FKRKIAT
+8 FRRTIAT
-15 LVTSCV
+15 LVSGCV

-29 GSLIQAEGTTDTKQ
+29 GYLIQAESSTDTIQ

-77 LKSGNG
+77 LKSGND
-83 AGKTFYGQTET
+83 AGKTFYGQTEA
-94 LNTILI
+94 LDTILI
-100 NDVAVKPKVKT
+100 NDVAVKPKVKA
-111 KVSSEKVVYEMTVI
+111 KVLSDKVVYEMTVI
-125 DTPNNISA
+125 DTNNNISA
-133 VITAEL
+133 VITAEFV
-139 AVKENILEFNITKIV
+139 VKENILEFNITKIV

-173 NSQKNAVLDGVQM
+173 NSQKDAVLDGVQM
-186 STNTRINGDRQV
+186 STNTHINGDRQV
-198 KVDESLITKDEEQK
+198 KVDENLNTKDEEQK

-234 SLAKKLAPDSYAAKT
+234 SLVKKLAPDSYAAKT

-256 TATTNSTGKKTL
+256 NATTNSAGKKTI

-276 YQKSEGHR
+276 YQKSEEHR

-366 DGVKKFYLNTDGLG
+366 DGVKKFHLNTDGLG

-400 ADIGTRIGGAKDMKA
+400 ADIGTRIGGAKDMKT
-415 LLTKG
+415 LLTRG

-425 SFGVHVN
+425 TFGVHVN

-479 AQRFKDLYDALGG
+479 AQRFKDLYDALGS
-492 KKNDLDFIYVD
+492 KKNELDFIYVD

-615 IDNLFAVNIPT
+615 IDNLFAVNVPS

-634 TQWENGKAVEMKDD
+634 TQWENGKAVEMIDD
-648 KQQPYNWVPGMKTVL
+648 KQHTYNWVPGMKTVL

-674 ERKSNNF
+674 ERKSNDF
-681 ANDQDG
+681 ANDKDG

-696 GKRIFEGKPG
+696 GKQIFEGKPG

-719 GKKLSTENEKLY
+719 GKKLSADNEKLY

-783 PYVIYKGPK
+783 AYVIYKGPK
-792 SNKDVKWSEGMHLI
+792 SNKDVKWSQGIHLI

-823 SKAVKITKSEGN
+823 SKAVQITKSEGN
-835 NNMLTISNNKKKVH
+835 NNMLTISNNKKKVN

-860 TRYAAYVGIDNRSE
+860 TKYAAYVGIDNRSE
-874 AQASLTITSND
+874 AQASITITSNN
-885 KEYTNS
+885 KQYTNS

-906 NTLGSEQAKADAQMT
+906 NTLGSEQAKADGQMT

-927 SYFQNMYVFFETGNK
+927 SYFQNMYVFFETGKK
-942 TSGVTIDLSRDSG
+942 TSDVTIDLSRDAG

-969 NAENQVSD
+969 NAENQVSNN
-977 HKFVQD
+977 KFVQD

-1060 EVTYKITFD
+1060 GVTYKITFD
-1069 YEAGSDGTYSVV
+1069 YEVGSDGTYAVV

-1105 KNARAGTYSFTLTG
+1105 KNAKAGTYSFTLTG
-1119 DKSGQSWFGIYS
+1119 DGSGQSWFGIYS

-1155 IDNLVIE
+1155 LDNLVIE
-1162 VVPNKVK
+1162 VVSNK
-1169 L
+1169 

>member
-1 MKKSKRK
+1 MKNTRNKYSKT
-8 FKRKIAT
+8 IAV
-15 LVTSCV
+15 LLAGCM
-21 VGSTCFTN
+21 VGSTWFAN
-29 GSLIQAEGTTDTKQ
+29 SSLIKAEGKTEIKQ
-43 AENQIIS
+43 EGSQIIPRS
-50 QSPNAVISSNQMNVL
+50 AQAVISSNQMDVL
-65 VDVNFPRVIQYD
+65 VDVKFPRVIQYD

-83 AGKTFYGQTET
+83 AGKTFYGQTEA
-94 LNTILI
+94 LDKILI
-100 NDVAVKPKVKT
+100 NDVAVKPKVKA
-111 KVSSEKVVYEMTVI
+111 KVSSDKIVYEMTLI
-125 DTPNNISA
+125 DVSNNISA
-133 VITAEL
+133 VITAEMV
-139 AVKENILEFNITKIV
+139 VKDNILEFNITKIV

-173 NSQKNAVLDGVQM
+173 SSQKDAVLDGVQM
-186 STNTRINGDRQV
+186 STNTHINGDRQV
-198 KVDESLITKDEEQK
+198 KVDKDLNAKDEEQK

-220 TDELSASIWSNTEN
+220 NDELSAGIWSNTEN
-234 SLAKKLAPDSYAAKT
+234 SLAKKSAPDSYAAKT

-256 TATTNSTGKKTL
+256 TATTNSVGQKTI

-276 YQKSEGHR
+276 YQKSEEHR
-284 KEDGTLELKDGT
+284 KEDGTLELEDGT
-296 VNKVDE
+296 VNKVEE
-302 MPSVKVIITA
+302 MPSAKVVITA
-312 DANDDKKINWQDG
+312 DANGDKKINWQDG
-325 AIAYRKIMNEPL
+325 AIDYRNIMNEPL

-342 PDLVGYRVN
+342 PDLVGYRIS
-351 MNFGS
+351 MNFGG

-366 DGVKKFYLNTDGLG
+366 DGVKKFSLSTDGLG

-400 ADIGTRIGGAKDMKA
+400 ADVGTRIGGAKDMKT
-415 LLTKG
+415 LLEKG

-425 SFGVHVN
+425 TFGVHVN

-464 QGININADYDLRNGR
+464 QGINIDADYDLRNGR
-479 AQRFKDLYDALGG
+479 AQRFKDFYDVLGG

-615 IDNLFAVNIPT
+615 MDNLFAVNVPA

-634 TQWENGKAVEMKDD
+634 TQWEDGKAVEMTDNNKT
-648 KQQPYNWVPGMKTVL
+648 YNWVPGMKAVL
-663 KDESSENTLTI
+663 KDDSGENTLAI
-674 ERKSNNF
+674 ERKSNDF
-681 ANDQDG
+681 ANDKDG
-687 YRTRTMTLN
+687 YRTRTMTFN
-696 GKRIFEGKPG
+696 GKEVFEGKPG
-706 DEKYLFPWSWDQN
+706 DEKYLIPWSWDQN
-719 GKKLSTENEKLY
+719 GKKLSSANEKLY

-747 WQGTVKVYE
+747 WKGTVKVYE
-756 LTELGKEKMK
+756 LTELGNK
-766 NVKIENGKIT
+766 NGENVAIKNGKIT
-776 LDAKKST
+776 LNAKKST
-783 PYVIYKGPK
+783 AYVIHKKAK
-792 SNKDVKWSEGMHLI
+792 SNKDVKWSEGMHLV

-812 NSLKDWKIKGD
+812 NSLKDWKVTGD

-835 NNMLTISNNKKKVH
+835 NNMLTISNNKKKVN
-849 VTQKLTDLKPN
+849 VTQKVTGLKPN

-874 AQASLTITSND
+874 EQASITITSNG
-885 KEYTNS
+885 KKYTNS

-906 NTLGSEQAKADAQMT
+906 NTLGTEQAKADGQMT
-921 STVDGT
+921 STIDGT
-927 SYFQNMYVFFETGNK
+927 SYFQNMYVFFETGK
-942 TSGVTIDLSRDSG
+942 KASDVTIDLSRDAG
-955 NGASYFDDIRIVES
+955 NGASYFDDIRIVEN
-969 NAENQVSD
+969 NAENQVSSN
-977 HKFVQD
+977 KFVQD
-983 FENVVQ
+983 FESVAQ
-989 GIYPFVIGNIEGV
+989 GIHPFVIGDIEGV
-1002 EDNRTHLSELHAP
+1002 EDNRTHLAELNAP

-1021 NQKIVNDVIAGKW
+1021 NQKLVNDVIAGKW
-1034 SLKTNGLTEGDAL
+1034 SIKTNGLTERDTL
-1047 VYQTIPQNFTFKP
+1047 VYQTIPQNFKFKP
-1060 EVTYKITFD
+1060 GVTYKITFD
-1069 YEAGSDGTYSVV
+1069 YEAGSDGTYAVV

-1105 KNARAGTYSFTLTG
+1105 KDAKTGTYTFTLKG
-1119 DKSGQSWFGIYS
+1119 DESGQSWFGIYS
-1131 TNKAANTNGV
+1131 TNKAADTQGV

-1155 IDNLVIE
+1155 LDNLVIE
-1162 VVPNKVK
+1162 TIPNK
-1169 L
+1169 

>member
-1 MKKSKRK
+1 MKNTRKKYSKT
-8 FKRKIAT
+8 IAV
-15 LVTSCV
+15 LLAGCM
-21 VGSTCFTN
+21 VGSTWFAN
-29 GSLIQAEGTTDTKQ
+29 SSLILAKGNTDIKQEGS
-43 AENQIIS
+43 QIIPRS
-50 QSPNAVISSNQMNVL
+50 AQTVISSKQMDVL
-65 VDVNFPRVIQYD
+65 VDVKFPRVIQYD

-83 AGKTFYGQTET
+83 ARNTFYGQTEA
-94 LNTILI
+94 LDTILI
-100 NDVAVKPKVKT
+100 NDVAVKPKVKA
-111 KVSSEKVVYEMTVI
+111 KVSRNKIVYEMTLI
-125 DTPNNISA
+125 DVSNNISA
-133 VITAEL
+133 VITAEMV
-139 AVKENILEFNITKIV
+139 VKDNILEFNITKIV
-154 DNKIVK
+154 DDKIVK
-160 TIEIPNHNLISVN
+160 TIEIPNHNLITVN
-173 NSQKNAVLDGVQM
+173 SSQKDAVLDGVQM
-186 STNTRINGDRQV
+186 STNTHINGDRQV
-198 KVDESLITKDEEQK
+198 KVDENLNTKDEEQK

-220 TDELSASIWSNTEN
+220 NDVLSAGIWSNTEN

-256 TATTNSTGKKTL
+256 TATTNSEGQKTI

-276 YQKSEGHR
+276 YQKSEEHR
-284 KEDGTLELKDGT
+284 KEDGTLELEDGT

-302 MPSVKVIITA
+302 MPSAKVVITA
-312 DANDDKKINWQDG
+312 DANGDKKINWQDG
-325 AIAYRKIMNEPL
+325 AIDYRNIMNEPL

-342 PDLVGYRVN
+342 PDLVGYRIS
-351 MNFGS
+351 MNFGG

-366 DGVKKFYLNTDGLG
+366 DGVKKFSLNTDGLG

-400 ADIGTRIGGAKDMKA
+400 ADVGTRIGGATDMKT
-415 LLTKG
+415 LLAKG

-425 SFGVHVN
+425 TFGVHVN

-464 QGININADYDLRNGR
+464 QGINIDADYDLRNGR
-479 AQRFKDLYDALGG
+479 AQRFKDLYDVLGG
-492 KKNDLDFIYVD
+492 KKNDLNFIYVD

-615 IDNLFAVNIPT
+615 MDNLFAVNVPT

-634 TQWENGKAVEMKDD
+634 TQWEDGKAVEMTDNNKT
-648 KQQPYNWVPGMKTVL
+648 YNWVPGMKAVL
-663 KDESSENTLTI
+663 KDDSGKNTLEI
-674 ERKSNNF
+674 ERKSNDF
-681 ANDQDG
+681 ANDKDG
-687 YRTRTMTLN
+687 YRTRTMTFN
-696 GKRIFEGKPG
+696 GKDIFEGKPG
-706 DEKYLFPWSWDQN
+706 DEKYLIPWSWDQN
-719 GKKLSTENEKLY
+719 GKELSSANEKLY
-731 HWNTNGGKTTW
+731 HWNTNGGETTW

-747 WQGTVKVYE
+747 WEGTVKVYE
-756 LTELGKEKMK
+756 LTELGNENGEDVAIK
-766 NVKIENGKIT
+766 NGKIT
-776 LDAKKST
+776 LNAKKST
-783 PYVIYKGPK
+783 AYIIHKKAK
-792 SNKDVKWSEGMHLI
+792 SNKDVKWSEGMHLV
-806 DTGFNS
+806 DTGYNS
-812 NSLKDWKIKGD
+812 NSLKDWKVTGD

-835 NNMLTISNNKKKVH
+835 NNMLTISNNKEKVN
-849 VTQKLTDLKPN
+849 VTQKVTGLKPN
-860 TRYAAYVGIDNRSE
+860 TKYAAYVGIDNRTE
-874 AQASLTITSND
+874 EQASITITSNG
-885 KEYTNS
+885 KKYTNS

-906 NTLGSEQAKADAQMT
+906 NTLGSEQAKADGQMT
-921 STVDGT
+921 STIDGT
-927 SYFQNMYVFFETGNK
+927 SYFQNMYVFFETGNNA
-942 TSGVTIDLSRDSG
+942 SDVTIDLSRDAG
-955 NGASYFDDIRIVES
+955 NGASYFDDIRIVEN
-969 NAENQVSD
+969 NANNQVSSD
-977 HKFVQD
+977 KFVQD
-983 FENVVQ
+983 FESVAQ
-989 GIYPFVIGNIEGV
+989 GIYPFVIGDIEGV
-1002 EDNRTHLSELHAP
+1002 EDNRTHLAEFNAP

-1021 NQKIVNDVIAGKW
+1021 NQKLVNDVIAGKW
-1034 SLKTNGLTEGDAL
+1034 SIKTNGLTERDTL
-1047 VYQTIPQNFTFKP
+1047 VYQTIPQNFKFKP
-1060 EVTYKITFD
+1060 GVTYKITFD
-1069 YEAGSDGTYSVV
+1069 YEVGSDGTYAVV

-1088 EKGVLTKEELK
+1088 EKGVLTKDELK

-1105 KNARAGTYSFTLTG
+1105 KNAKTGTYSFTLKG
-1119 DKSGQSWFGIYS
+1119 DESGQSWFGIYS
-1131 TNKAANTNGV
+1131 TNKAADTQGV

-1155 IDNLVIE
+1155 LDNLVIE
-1162 VVPNKVK
+1162 TIPNK
-1169 L
+1169 

>member
-1 MKKSKRK
+1 MKKSKKK
-8 FKRKIAT
+8 FRRTIAT
-15 LVTSCV
+15 LVSGCV

-29 GSLIQAEGTTDTKQ
+29 GYLIQAESTTDTIQ

-77 LKSGNG
+77 LKSGND
-83 AGKTFYGQTET
+83 AGKTFYGQTEA
-94 LNTILI
+94 LDTILI
-100 NDVAVKPKVKT
+100 NDVAVKPKVKA
-111 KVSSEKVVYEMTVI
+111 KVLSDKVVYEMTVI
-125 DTPNNISA
+125 DTNNNISA
-133 VITAEL
+133 VITAEFV
-139 AVKENILEFNITKIV
+139 VKENILEFNITKIV

-160 TIEIPNHNLISVN
+160 TIEIPNHHLISVN
-173 NSQKNAVLDGVQM
+173 NSQKDAVLDGVQM

-198 KVDESLITKDEEQK
+198 KVDENLNTKDEEQK

-234 SLAKKLAPDSYAAKT
+234 SLVKKLAPDSYAAKT

-256 TATTNSTGKKTL
+256 NATTNSAGKKTI

-276 YQKSEGHR
+276 YQKSEEHR

-366 DGVKKFYLNTDGLG
+366 DGVKKFHLNTDGLG

-400 ADIGTRIGGAKDMKA
+400 ADIGTRIGGAKDMKT
-415 LLTKG
+415 LLTRG

-425 SFGVHVN
+425 AFGVHVN

-492 KKNDLDFIYVD
+492 KKNELDFIYVD

-615 IDNLFAVNIPT
+615 IDNLFAVNVPS

-634 TQWENGKAVEMKDD
+634 TQWENGKAVEMIDD
-648 KQQPYNWVPGMKTVL
+648 KQQTYNWVPGMKTVL
-663 KDESSENTLTI
+663 KDGSSENTLTI
-674 ERKSNNF
+674 ERKSNDF
-681 ANDQDG
+681 ANDKDG

-696 GKRIFEGKPG
+696 GKQIFEGKPG

-719 GKKLSTENEKLY
+719 GKKLSADNEKLY

-783 PYVIYKGPK
+783 AYVIYKGPK

-823 SKAVKITKSEGN
+823 SKAVQITKSEGN
-835 NNMLTISNNKKKVH
+835 NNMLTISNNKKKVN

-860 TRYAAYVGIDNRSE
+860 TKYAAYVGIDNRSE
-874 AQASLTITSND
+874 AQASITITSNN
-885 KEYTNS
+885 KQYTNS

-906 NTLGSEQAKADAQMT
+906 NTLGSEQAKADGQMT

-927 SYFQNMYVFFETGNK
+927 SYFQNMYVFFETGKK
-942 TSGVTIDLSRDSG
+942 TSDVTIDLSRDAG

-969 NAENQVSD
+969 NAENQVSNN
-977 HKFVQD
+977 KFVQD

-1060 EVTYKITFD
+1060 GVTYKITFD
-1069 YEAGSDGTYSVV
+1069 YEVGSDGTYAVV

-1105 KNARAGTYSFTLTG
+1105 KNAKAGTYSFTLTG
-1119 DKSGQSWFGIYS
+1119 DGSGQSWFGIYS

-1155 IDNLVIE
+1155 LDNLVIE
-1162 VVPNKVK
+1162 VVSNK
-1169 L
+1169 

>member
-1 MKKSKRK
+1 MKKSKKK
-8 FKRKIAT
+8 FRRTIAT
-15 LVTSCV
+15 LVSGCV

-29 GSLIQAEGTTDTKQ
+29 GYLIQAESTTDTKQ

-77 LKSGNG
+77 LKSGND
-83 AGKTFYGQTET
+83 AGKTFYGQTEA
-94 LNTILI
+94 LDTILI
-100 NDVAVKPKVKT
+100 NDVAVKPKVKA
-111 KVSSEKVVYEMTVI
+111 KVLSDKVVYEMMVI
-125 DTPNNISA
+125 DTNNNISA
-133 VITAEL
+133 VITAEFV
-139 AVKENILEFNITKIV
+139 VKENILEFNITKIV

-186 STNTRINGDRQV
+186 STNTHINGDRQV
-198 KVDESLITKDEEQK
+198 KVDENLNTKDEEQK

-234 SLAKKLAPDSYAAKT
+234 SLVKKLAPDSYAAKT

-256 TATTNSTGKKTL
+256 NATTNSAGKKTI

-276 YQKSEGHR
+276 YQKSEEHR

-366 DGVKKFYLNTDGLG
+366 DGVKKFHLNTDGLG

-400 ADIGTRIGGAKDMKA
+400 ADIGTRIGGAKDMKT
-415 LLTKG
+415 LLTRG

-425 SFGVHVN
+425 TFGVHVN

-492 KKNDLDFIYVD
+492 KKNELDFIYVD

-615 IDNLFAVNIPT
+615 IDNLFAVNVPS

-634 TQWENGKAVEMKDD
+634 TQWENGKAVEMIDD
-648 KQQPYNWVPGMKTVL
+648 KQQTYNWVPGMKTVL

-674 ERKSNNF
+674 ERKSNDF
-681 ANDQDG
+681 ANDKDG

-696 GKRIFEGKPG
+696 GKQIFEGKPG

-719 GKKLSTENEKLY
+719 GKKLSADNEKLY

-783 PYVIYKGPK
+783 AYVIYKGPK

-823 SKAVKITKSEGN
+823 SKAVQITKSEGN
-835 NNMLTISNNKKKVH
+835 NNMLTISNNKKKVN

-860 TRYAAYVGIDNRSE
+860 TKYAAYVGIDNRSE
-874 AQASLTITSND
+874 AQASITITSNN
-885 KEYTNS
+885 KQYTNS

-906 NTLGSEQAKADAQMT
+906 NTLGSEQAKADGQMT

-927 SYFQNMYVFFETGNK
+927 SYFQNMYVFFETGKK
-942 TSGVTIDLSRDSG
+942 TSDVTIDLSRDAG

-969 NAENQVSD
+969 NAENQVSNN
-977 HKFVQD
+977 KFVQD

-1060 EVTYKITFD
+1060 GVTYKITFD
-1069 YEAGSDGTYSVV
+1069 YEVGSDGTYAVV

-1088 EKGVLTKEELK
+1088 EKGILTKEELK

-1105 KNARAGTYSFTLTG
+1105 KNAKAGTYSFTLTG
-1119 DKSGQSWFGIYS
+1119 DGSGQSWFGIYS

-1155 IDNLVIE
+1155 LDNLVIE
-1162 VVPNKVK
+1162 VVSNK
-1169 L
+1169 

>member
-1 MKKSKRK
+1 MKKSKKK
-8 FKRKIAT
+8 FRRTIAT
-15 LVTSCV
+15 LVSGCV

-29 GSLIQAEGTTDTKQ
+29 GYLIQAESTTDTIQ

-77 LKSGNG
+77 LKSGND
-83 AGKTFYGQTET
+83 AGKTFYGQTEA
-94 LNTILI
+94 LDTILI
-100 NDVAVKPKVKT
+100 NDVAVKPKVKA
-111 KVSSEKVVYEMTVI
+111 KVLSDKVVYEMTVI
-125 DTPNNISA
+125 DTNNNISA
-133 VITAEL
+133 VITAEFV
-139 AVKENILEFNITKIV
+139 VKENILEFNITKIV

-173 NSQKNAVLDGVQM
+173 NSQKDAVLDGVQM
-186 STNTRINGDRQV
+186 STNTHINGDRQV
-198 KVDESLITKDEEQK
+198 KVDENLNTKDEEQE
-212 GYMYAFLS
+212 GYMYTFLS

-234 SLAKKLAPDSYAAKT
+234 SLVKKLAPDSYAAKT

-256 TATTNSTGKKTL
+256 NATTNSAGKKTI

-276 YQKSEGHR
+276 YQKSEEHR
-284 KEDGTLELKDGT
+284 KEDGTLELKNGT

-366 DGVKKFYLNTDGLG
+366 DGVKKFHLNTDGLG

-400 ADIGTRIGGAKDMKA
+400 ADIGTRIGGAKDMKT
-415 LLTKG
+415 LLTRG

-425 SFGVHVN
+425 TFGVHVN

-492 KKNDLDFIYVD
+492 KKNELDFIYVD

-615 IDNLFAVNIPT
+615 IDNLFAVNVPS

-634 TQWENGKAVEMKDD
+634 TQWENGKAVEMIDD
-648 KQQPYNWVPGMKTVL
+648 KQQTYNWVPGMKTVL

-674 ERKSNNF
+674 ERKSNDF
-681 ANDQDG
+681 ANDKDG

-696 GKRIFEGKPG
+696 GKQIFEGKPG

-719 GKKLSTENEKLY
+719 GKKLSADNEKLY

-783 PYVIYKGPK
+783 AYVIYKGPK

-823 SKAVKITKSEGN
+823 SKAVQITKSEGN
-835 NNMLTISNNKKKVH
+835 NNMLTISNNKKKVN

-860 TRYAAYVGIDNRSE
+860 TKYAAYVGIDNRSE
-874 AQASLTITSND
+874 AQASITITSNN
-885 KEYTNS
+885 KQYTNS

-906 NTLGSEQAKADAQMT
+906 NTLGSEQAKADGQMT

-927 SYFQNMYVFFETGNK
+927 SYFQNMYVFFETGKK
-942 TSGVTIDLSRDSG
+942 TSDVTIDLSRDAG

-969 NAENQVSD
+969 NAENQVSNN
-977 HKFVQD
+977 KFVQD

-1060 EVTYKITFD
+1060 GVTYKITFD
-1069 YEAGSDGTYSVV
+1069 YEVGSDGTYAVV

-1105 KNARAGTYSFTLTG
+1105 KNAKAGTYSFTLTG
-1119 DKSGQSWFGIYS
+1119 DGSGQSWFGIYS

-1155 IDNLVIE
+1155 LDNLVIE
-1162 VVPNKVK
+1162 VVSNK
-1169 L
+1169 

>member
-1 MKKSKRK
+1 MKKSKKK
-8 FKRKIAT
+8 FRRTIAT
-15 LVTSCV
+15 LVSGCV

-29 GSLIQAEGTTDTKQ
+29 ASLIQAEGTTDTIQ

-77 LKSGNG
+77 LKSGNE
-83 AGKTFYGQTET
+83 AGKTFYGQTEA
-94 LNTILI
+94 LDTILI

-111 KVSSEKVVYEMTVI
+111 KVLSDKVVYEMTVI
-125 DTPNNISA
+125 DTNNNISA
-133 VITAEL
+133 VITAEFV
-139 AVKENILEFNITKIV
+139 VKENILEFNITKIV

-173 NSQKNAVLDGVQM
+173 NSQKDAVLDGVQM

-198 KVDESLITKDEEQK
+198 KVDENLITKDEEQK

-234 SLAKKLAPDSYAAKT
+234 SLVKKLAPDSYAAKT

-256 TATTNSTGKKTL
+256 NATTNSAGKKNI

-276 YQKSEGHR
+276 YQKSEEHR
-284 KEDGTLELKDGT
+284 KEDGTLELEDGT

-366 DGVKKFYLNTDGLG
+366 DGVKKFHLNTDGLG

-400 ADIGTRIGGAKDMKA
+400 ADIGTRIGGAKDMKT
-415 LLTKG
+415 LLARG

-425 SFGVHVN
+425 TFGVHVN

-492 KKNDLDFIYVD
+492 KKNELDFIYVD

-615 IDNLFAVNIPT
+615 IDNLFAVNVPS

-634 TQWENGKAVEMKDD
+634 TQWENGKAVEMIDD
-648 KQQPYNWVPGMKTVL
+648 KQQTYNWVPGMKTVL

-674 ERKSNNF
+674 ERKSNDF
-681 ANDQDG
+681 ANDKDG

-696 GKRIFEGKPG
+696 GKQIFEGKPG

-742 TVPTG
+742 TIPTG

-783 PYVIYKGPK
+783 AYVIYKGPK

-823 SKAVKITKSEGN
+823 SKAVQITKSEGN
-835 NNMLTISNNKKKVH
+835 NNMLTISNNKKKVN

-860 TRYAAYVGIDNRSE
+860 TKYAAYVGIDNRSE
-874 AQASLTITSND
+874 AQASITITSND
-885 KEYTNS
+885 KQYTNS

-906 NTLGSEQAKADAQMT
+906 NTLGSEQAKADGQMT

-927 SYFQNMYVFFETGNK
+927 SYFQNMYVFFETGKK
-942 TSGVTIDLSRDSG
+942 TSDVTVDLSRDAG

-977 HKFVQD
+977 NKFVQD

-989 GIYPFVIGNIEGV
+989 GIYPFVIGNLEGV

-1034 SLKTNGLTEGDAL
+1034 SLKTNGLTEGDTL

-1060 EVTYKITFD
+1060 GVTYKITFD
-1069 YEAGSDGTYSVV
+1069 YEVGSDGTYAVV
-1081 TGNAPFE
+1081 SGNAPFE

-1099 STASSD
+1099 STASND
-1105 KNARAGTYSFTLTG
+1105 KNAKAGTYSFTLTG
-1119 DKSGQSWFGIYS
+1119 DGSGQSWFGIYS
-1131 TNKAANTNGV
+1131 TNKAANTNDV

-1155 IDNLVIE
+1155 LDNLVIE
-1162 VVPNKVK
+1162 VVSNK
-1169 L
+1169 

>member
-1 MKKSKRK
+1 MGNSRKKFRK
-8 FKRKIAT
+8 TMAV
-15 LVTSCV
+15 LLAGSV
-21 VGSTCFTN
+21 VGATAFANSTPI
-29 GSLIQAEGTTDTKQ
+29 LAEGKADIKQ
-43 AENQIIS
+43 VGSQIIP
-50 QSPNAVISSNQMNVL
+50 QSAQAVISSNQMDVL
-65 VDVNFPRVIQYD
+65 VDVNFPRVFRYD

-83 AGKTFYGQTET
+83 AGKTFNGQTEA
-94 LNTILI
+94 LDKILI
-100 NDVAVKPKVKT
+100 NDIAVKPKVKA
-111 KVSSEKVVYEMTVI
+111 KVTPDKIEYEMSLE
-125 DTPNNISA
+125 DASNNISA
-133 VITAEL
+133 VITAEMV
-139 AVKENILEFNITKIV
+139 VKENILEFNITKIV
-154 DNKIVK
+154 DHKIVK
-160 TIEIPNHNLISVN
+160 TIEIPNHHLISVN
-173 NSQKNAVLDGVQM
+173 SSQRDAVLDGVQM

-198 KVDESLITKDEEQK
+198 KVDKDLNTQDEEQK

-220 TDELSASIWSNTEN
+220 NDELSAGIWSNTEN
-234 SLAKKLAPDSYAAKT
+234 NLAKKLAPDSYAAKT
-249 DAQRITA
+249 DEQRITA
-256 TATTNSTGKKTL
+256 TATTNSAGQKTI

-276 YQKSEGHR
+276 YQKSEEHR
-284 KEDGTLELKDGT
+284 KEDGTLELEDGT

-312 DANDDKKINWQDG
+312 DENGDKKVNWQDG

-337 GAEKV
+337 GTEKV
-342 PDLVGYRVN
+342 PDLVGYRIS
-351 MNFGS
+351 MNFGG

-366 DGVKKFYLNTDGLG
+366 DGVKKFYLSTDGLG

-400 ADIGTRIGGAKDMKA
+400 ADIGTRIGGAKDMKT
-415 LLTKG
+415 LLAKG

-425 SFGVHVN
+425 TFGVHVN

-479 AQRFKDLYDALGG
+479 AQRFKDFYDVLGG

-592 PLLGGY
+592 PLLFGY

-615 IDNLFAVNIPT
+615 LDNLFAVNVPT
-626 KFIQHYKV
+626 KFIQHYQV
-634 TQWENGKAVEMKDD
+634 TQWEDGKAVEMIDD
-648 KQQPYNWVPGMKTVL
+648 KQQAYSWVPGMKAVL
-663 KDESSENTLTI
+663 KDDTGENTLTI
-674 ERKSNNF
+674 ERESNDF
-681 ANDQDG
+681 ANDKDG
-687 YRTRTMTLN
+687 YRTRIMSFN
-696 GKRIFEGKPG
+696 GNRIFEGKPG
-706 DEKYLFPWSWDQN
+706 DEKYLIPWSWDQS
-719 GKKLSTENEKLY
+719 GKKLSTADEKLY
-731 HWNTNGGKTTW
+731 HWNTNGGETTW
-742 TVPTG
+742 TVPAG

-756 LTELGKEKMK
+756 LTELGKDNVK
-766 NVKIENGKIT
+766 NVKIKNGKIT

-783 PYVIYKGPK
+783 AYVIYKEVK
-792 SNKDVKWSEGMHLI
+792 ANKDVKWSEGMHLV

-812 NSLKDWKIKGD
+812 NSLKDWKVKGD
-823 SKAVKITKSEGN
+823 SKAVTITKSEGN
-835 NNMLTISNNKKKVH
+835 NNMLTISNNKKKVD
-849 VTQKLTDLKPN
+849 VTQKVTGLKPN
-860 TRYAAYVGIDNRSE
+860 TKYAAYVGIDNRSE
-874 AQASLTITSND
+874 AQASITITSNG
-885 KEYTNS
+885 KKYTNS

-906 NTLGSEQAKADAQMT
+906 NTLGTEQAKADGQMT

-927 SYFQNMYVFFETGNK
+927 SYFQNLYVFFETGKNA
-942 TSGVTIDLSRDSG
+942 SDVTIDLSRDAG
-955 NGASYFDDIRIVES
+955 DGASYFDDIRIVE
-969 NAENQVSD
+969 NDAKNQVSSN
-977 HKFVQD
+977 KFVQD
-983 FENVVQ
+983 FENVAQ

-1002 EDNRTHLSELHAP
+1002 EDNRTHLAELHAP

-1034 SLKTNGLTEGDAL
+1034 SLKTNGLTEREAL
-1047 VYQTIPQNFTFKP
+1047 VYQTIPQNFKFKP
-1060 EVTYKITFD
+1060 GVTYKITFD
-1069 YEAGSDGTYSVV
+1069 YEAGSDGTYAVV

-1088 EKGVLTKEELK
+1088 EKGVLTKDELK

-1105 KNARAGTYSFTLTG
+1105 KNAKAGTYSFTLTG
-1119 DKSGQSWFGIYS
+1119 DETGQSWFGIYS
-1131 TNKAANTNGV
+1131 TSKAADTQGV
-1141 KGSQANFN
+1141 KDSQANFN
-1149 GYKDIM
+1149 GYKDFM
-1155 IDNLVIE
+1155 LDNLVIE
-1162 VVPNKVK
+1162 VVSNK
-1169 L
+1169 